1 MKAQLSRDLPDHGTS
16 PISTQPILTAQEE
29 CLHAALARPATLQA
43 VSTVPDLLVRWA
55 ADRPLSAALEEG
67 GNVWTYRD
75 LDADTRLLADH
86 LAGAG
91 IGNDDRIALVMP
103 RSAQLVIA
111 LLATLRAGAAF
122 VPVDPDWPEAR
133 RAAVLDQAAP
143 TLAWDD
149 RTVADLLRQTAPAPS
164 RDRPSP
170 AMTDVAYILFTSG
183 STGIPKGVV
192 IGHRQLASY
201 VAAAHDALELER
213 CGRFALT
220 STVAADLGHTS
231 LFGALAAGGTIV
243 VADAD
248 DMADGDAFAR
258 FIEGRAIDF
267 IKITPSHLAA
277 LSETAVPRL
286 PGTIVLGGEPLPR
299 RLVETIRAISPGTRV
314 FNHYGP
320 TETTVG
326 VMIHSVPTKG
336 PYPGLLPLDRPL
348 PGCRIL
354 LRDAALAPTPIGEIG
369 EVLIGGPQVAGGY
382 LGQPEH
388 SAFLEDPERP
398 GERLY
403 RTGDLA
409 RLNADGSLTLAG
421 RRDDQVKVR
430 GFRIELAEVE
440 AALLDVPGI
449 AQAAAAIHGGD
460 DARQL
465 IACVVA
471 RGGAIIDPK
480 AVISSLRERLPDA
493 AVPSAIIPL
502 PGLQRLANGKV
513 DRLGLQTAHVQPA
526 APQPDRSTSDPLE
539 ALIIELVEQLLN
551 RNGIGRDDNIFDLG
565 AHSLIV
571 IKLAARL
578 RKRLK
583 IGVPPS
589 LIFDHPSPAALA
601 ERLYGEGA
609 SAPARVTAA

>member
-16 PISTQPILTAQEE
+16 PISTQPILSAQEE
-29 CLHAALARPATLQA
+29 SLHAALARPATLQA
-43 VSTVPDLLVRWA
+43 VSPVPDLLARWA

-91 IGNDDRIALVMP
+91 IGTGDRIALVMP

-133 RAAVLDQAAP
+133 RAAVLEQAAP

-149 RTVADLLRQTAPAPS
+149 RTVTDLLRQTAPAPS

-243 VADAD
+243 VADAE
-248 DMADGDAFAR
+248 DMADGDTFAR
-258 FIEGRAIDF
+258 FIAGRAIDF

-277 LSETAVPRL
+277 LAETAAPCL
-286 PGTIVLGGEPLPR
+286 PGTVVLGGEPLPR
-299 RLVETIRAISPGTRV
+299 RLVETIRAISPGTRI

-326 VMIHSVPTKG
+326 VMIHSVPAEG
-336 PYPGLLPLDRPL
+336 PCPDMLPLDRPL

-354 LRDAALAPTPIGEIG
+354 LRDAAFAMTPTGEIG

-388 SAFLEDPERP
+388 PAFLEDPERP

-421 RRDDQVKVR
+421 RRDDQVKIR

-449 AQAAAAIHGGD
+449 AQAAAIIHGED

-465 IACVVA
+465 VACIVA

-480 AVISSLRERLPDA
+480 AVISSLRERLSDA
-493 AVPSAIIPL
+493 AVPSGIIPL
-502 PGLQRLANGKV
+502 PELPRLANGKV
-513 DRLGLQTAHVQPA
+513 DRLALPTTHA
-526 APQPDRSTSDPLE
+526 APPPDCSSSDPLE
-539 ALIIELVEQLLN
+539 ALIVELVEQLLS
-551 RNGIGRDDNIFDLG
+551 RNGIGRSDNIFDLG

-578 RKRLK
+578 RKRLE
-583 IGVPPS
+583 IAVPPS
-589 LIFDHPSPAALA
+589 LIFDHPSAATLA

-609 SAPARVTAA
+609 SAQNLVTAA

>member
-1 MKAQLSRDLPDHGTS
+1 MKAQLSRDLADHGTS

-29 CLHAALARPATLQA
+29 SLHAALARPATLQG
-43 VSTVPDLLVRWA
+43 VSTVPDLLARWA

-91 IGNDDRIALVMP
+91 IGTGDRIALVMP

-111 LLATLRAGAAF
+111 LLAILRAGAAF
-122 VPVDPDWPEAR
+122 VPVDPNWPEAR
-133 RAAVLDQAAP
+133 RAAVLEQAAP
-143 TLAWDD
+143 TLIWDD
-149 RTVADLLRQTAPAPS
+149 RTVADLLRQTAPASS

-201 VAAAHDALELER
+201 VAAARDALDLDR

-231 LFGALAAGGTIV
+231 LLGALAAGGTIV
-243 VADAD
+243 VASAD

-258 FIEGRAIDF
+258 FIEGRAVDF
-267 IKITPSHLAA
+267 IKMTPSHLAA

-354 LRDAALAPTPIGEIG
+354 LRDAAFAPTPIGEIG

-388 SAFLEDPERP
+388 PAFLDDPESP
-398 GERLY
+398 GEQLY

-409 RLNADGSLTLAG
+409 RLNPDGSLTLAG
-421 RRDDQVKVR
+421 RRDDQVKIR

-480 AVISSLRERLPDA
+480 AVASSLRERLPDA
-493 AVPSAIIPL
+493 AVPSVIIPL
-502 PGLQRLANGKV
+502 PALPRLANGKV
-513 DRLGLQTAHVQPA
+513 DRLALQTAHA

-539 ALIIELVEQLLN
+539 ALIVKLVEQLLN
-551 RNGIGRDDNIFDLG
+551 RTGIGRDDNIFDLG

-578 RKRLK
+578 RKRLE

-609 SAPARVTAA
+609 SAPAFVAAA